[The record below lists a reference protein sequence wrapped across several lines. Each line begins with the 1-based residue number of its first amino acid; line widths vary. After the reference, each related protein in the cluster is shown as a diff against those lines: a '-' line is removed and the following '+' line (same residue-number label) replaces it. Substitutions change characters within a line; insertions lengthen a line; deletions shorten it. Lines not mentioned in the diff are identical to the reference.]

1 MVGKEGIRS
10 PANMYN
16 MIKTI
21 EQLEN
26 TRGEV
31 HRRKDDIGLRE
42 LEEEIAFEMD
52 FTG

>member
-1 MVGKEGIRS
+1 MVEKKGS
-10 PANMYN
+10 MYN

-26 TRGEV
+26 ARAEV
-31 HRRKDDIGLRE
+31 QGRKDDIGLE
-42 LEEEIAFEMD
+42 ESKEEIAFEVD